1 LPGKALNVLVE
12 SFIRHLVKAPEVL
25 GVTRVDIGTLEV
37 PHQNLHEV
45 GLVVDATG
53 QEVL

>member
-1 LPGKALNVLVE
+1 MAAHEVPGVARE
-12 SFIRHLVKAPEVL
+12 Y
-25 GVTRVDIGTLEV
+25 IGALEV
-37 PHQNLHEV
+37 PHENLYEV